1 MSLLFETY
9 PASAPITGYAQV
21 ALEQGVDIA
30 PDGLTYGIPAP
41 ISDLQIGERVI
52 VPLGRGNKPTTG
64 YVTAIDK
71 QSDLEKVKPIKCRDP
86 RGISLTSD
94 LIELDSDGNLVEGDE
109 PPEPTAFFIHW
120 RIHVNC
126 PQARA
131 ILHTHMPYATTLSAI
146 AGARL
151 EPIVQPA
158 LKFYNQIA
166 YDDQYNGLAMGV
178 EEGDRLS
185 MALKDR
191 RVAILA
197 NHGVITTGPTVAHAF
212 NDLYYLERAAQAQIL
227 AYSTGQPLQRIPQ
240 DVCAATF
247 EQMQEDRD
255 DQATRHLAEI
265 KRILDKEQPD
275 YKE

>member
-1 MSLLFETY
+1 
-9 PASAPITGYAQV
+9 
-21 ALEQGVDIA
+21 
-30 PDGLTYGIPAP
+30 
-41 ISDLQIGERVI
+41 
-52 VPLGRGNKPTTG
+52 
-64 YVTAIDK
+64 
-71 QSDLEKVKPIKCRDP
+71 
-86 RGISLTSD
+86 
-94 LIELDSDGNLVEGDE
+94 
-109 PPEPTAFFIHW
+109 
-120 RIHVNC
+120 
-126 PQARA
+126 
-131 ILHTHMPYATTLSAI
+131 
-146 AGARL
+146 
-151 EPIVQPA
+151 
-158 LKFYNQIA
+158 
-166 YDDQYNGLAMGV
+166 MGV

-212 NDLYYLERAAQAQIL
+212 NDLYYLERAAEAQIL

-240 DVCAATF
+240 GVCAATF